1 MSEKHPLKV
10 GLTVLIVGALLLF
23 VGTYLLTLLMGKNLA
38 IGGEK
43 VAVVEVAGVI
53 LSAEEAIEE
62 LKKYEKDPSVKAIVV
77 RIESPGGAV
86 VPAQEIYEEVRRIRN
101 TKSKHV
107 LASMGNAA
115 ASGGYY
121 IACGAEK
128 IVANPGTITGS
139 IGVIMETANF
149 EGLMKKVGVENVVVK
164 SGKLKDA
171 GTPFREM
178 TREERAVLQG
188 VIDDVHA
195 QFIDAVSAGRRMER
209 AQVVELAD
217 GRIYSGRQ
225 AKELGLVD
233 ELGTLDDT
241 IKLAAELA
249 GIKGEP
255 RVVKEEKK
263 TGFLSRLFGEA
274 QGYLDG
280 ASLVKRQTGLFYLFS
295 Y

>member
-1 MSEKHPLKV
+1 MPEKHPLKV
-10 GLTVLIVGALLLF
+10 GLTVLVVGALLLF
-23 VGTYLLTLLMGKNLA
+23 VGTYLLTLLMGKNLSV
-38 IGGEK
+38 GGEK

-53 LSAEEAIEE
+53 LSAEEPLEQ

-86 VPAQEIYEEVRRIRN
+86 VPAQEIYEEVRRIRDS
-101 TKSKHV
+101 KSKRI

-121 IACGAEK
+121 IACGTEK

-139 IGVIMETANF
+139 IGVIMETANL

-178 TREERAVLQG
+178 SREERAVLQG

-195 QFIDAVSAGRRMER
+195 QFIDAVSAGRHMER
-209 AQVVELAD
+209 AEVVRLAD

-225 AKELGLVD
+225 ARELGLVD
-233 ELGTLDDT
+233 ELGTLNDA
-241 IKLAAELA
+241 IKMAAKLA

-255 RVVKEEKK
+255 GVIKEEKR
-263 TGFLSRLFGEA
+263 TGLIARLFGEA
-274 QGYLDG
+274 RGYLDG
-280 ASLVKRQTGLFYLFS
+280 ASLVKRQAGLFYLFS
-295 Y
+295 F